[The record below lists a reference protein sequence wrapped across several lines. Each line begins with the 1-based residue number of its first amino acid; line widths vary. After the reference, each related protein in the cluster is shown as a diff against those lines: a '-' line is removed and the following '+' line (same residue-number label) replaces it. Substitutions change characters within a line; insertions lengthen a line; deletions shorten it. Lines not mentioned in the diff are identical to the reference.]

1 MRQRDFGYGSGE
13 RRGERG
19 YGSDRGRRDR
29 PPRGEETWYREGTSE
44 LPADRDVEWYRRASA
59 ERSTEEGPF
68 AGRGPRGYRRSD
80 QTIFEEVCER
90 LTAHGYI
97 DATEIDVDVRQGI
110 VTLAGTARDRR
121 QKRLA
126 EETIENVAGV
136 QDVQNGL
143 RLAGRGAAEAAASGD
158 KEQSSTRDERAREQR
173 LAARREDRGR
183 EQPTMAAREERQIE
197 RDESQS
203 GRDESQ
209 SGREGREA
217 REEIAQT
224 ARKEDARRE
233 ETAREEAS
241 REETAR
247 TPVQATGSERFQPVG
262 SAGGGSSF
270 DRSPDEDRQSDEKR
284 MVDAGFGRREER
296 QPVGVMGR
304 DGNRQAEMTTP
315 RSAGA
320 SDRPA
325 GVVPERPGEISG
337 TRVDEMKVA
346 AAGETTGAR
355 AGEMSGTRVSE
366 LAEATAN
373 ETTGKRSDEISGIQP
388 AESSGERPEITA
400 AERSSDRDMDAT
412 RVQPATREVRLQ
424 AGAPVYSREG
434 EKIGEVAEGSGE
446 FFVVH
451 KGLIFASELYFP
463 AGAILRSDEN
473 GVQLNISKDDV
484 ANYKERPTPA
494 PAG

>member
-183 EQPTMAAREERQIE
+183 EQPTMAAREE
-197 RDESQS
+197 
-203 GRDESQ
+203 
-209 SGREGREA
+209 
-217 REEIAQT
+217 
-224 ARKEDARRE
+224 DARRE
-233 ETAREEAS
+233 ETSREEAS